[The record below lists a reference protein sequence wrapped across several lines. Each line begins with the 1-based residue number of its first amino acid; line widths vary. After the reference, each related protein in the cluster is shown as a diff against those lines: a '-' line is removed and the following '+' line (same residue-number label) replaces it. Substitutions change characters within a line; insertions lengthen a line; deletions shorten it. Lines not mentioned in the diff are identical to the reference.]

1 MRSTLGAHNIID
13 RTFCQRIA
21 LKNKPLVLASSSLY
35 RQELLKRLRLPFTA
49 VSPDIDESPA
59 PGETP
64 PATALRLAEEKARAL
79 AARFPDALIIGSDQ
93 VAELDGLAIGKPGDH
108 ADAVK
113 QLTAASAHTVYF
125 HTALCLLDAGVGQA
139 QTKIATN
146 EVKFR
151 ALTPEQIERYLL
163 AEKPYDC
170 AGSAKSEGLGIT
182 LIESIRGDDPNALIG
197 LPLIELTTMLMRA
210 GAEIA

>member
-1 MRSTLGAHNIID
+1 M
-13 RTFCQRIA
+13 
-21 LKNKPLVLASSSLY
+21 KNKPLVLASSSLY

>member
-1 MRSTLGAHNIID
+1 M
-13 RTFCQRIA
+13 
-21 LKNKPLVLASSSLY
+21 KNNPLILASSSIY

-49 VSPDIDESPA
+49 VSPDIDESPH

-64 PATALRLAEEKARAL
+64 PVTAVRLAEQKARAL
-79 AARFPDALIIGSDQ
+79 ADRFPDALIIGSDQ
-93 VAELDGLAIGKPGDH
+93 VAVLNGLAIGKPGHH

-113 QLTAASAHTVYF
+113 QLTAASSNTVYF
-125 HTALCLLDAGVGQA
+125 HTALCLLDASTGQA

-151 ALTPEQIERYLL
+151 PLKPEQIERYLL

-170 AGSAKSEGLGIT
+170 AGSAKSEGLGIA
-182 LIESIRGDDPNALIG
+182 LIEYIHGDDPNALIG

-210 GAEIA
+210 GVAIT

>member
-1 MRSTLGAHNIID
+1 M
-13 RTFCQRIA
+13 
-21 LKNKPLVLASSSLY
+21 KNKPLVLASSSLY

-64 PATALRLAEEKARAL
+64 PATALRLAEQKARAL

-108 ADAVK
+108 AEAVK

-210 GAEIA
+210 GAEIS